1 MINIEDVKTISL
13 KPNQVLVVQI
23 EAKLTPSQMIQ
34 LKGYLEEVFRD
45 NKVMIIDKSI
55 QLLVMDGVRND

>member
-13 KPNQVLVVQI
+13 KPGQVLVVQT
-23 EAKLTPSQMIQ
+23 EAKLTPSQMIH
-34 LKGYLEEVFRD
+34 LKGYLEEIFRD

-55 QLLVMDGVRND
+55 QLLVVDGGAK